1 MDARSASV
9 VASAAP
15 AEAMDSVTLLSL
27 GYVLDSIE
35 ISRDGGD
42 IVDRLLVAAIL
53 DANLA
58 RVRQDMALQTT
69 YARLDAPPPDALSRP
84 VSINAV
90 AQSLGLPFETVRRR
104 LARLARRG
112 LCTVTTRGVLVPL
125 AALATPRFEAMGLA
139 RYRRLERFHRDLTA
153 AGALP
158 DLPAPAEALAAAGG
172 PPVRIANRI
181 LAEYLMRSIESVMR
195 RIGDP
200 LTGLLLLHVLGA
212 NTEHLEPAAEGPPA
226 EGGCR
231 PVRINRLAQRLNVPA
246 ETARRHVLLL
256 MRAGYCRR
264 TPEGVVARLDGL
276 SGPAISA
283 LLDEN
288 RANVRRMFS
297 HLARYGVLEDWKVA
311 TPPCTP

>member
-1 MDARSASV
+1 MDAVPASA
-9 VASAAP
+9 VASAAL
-15 AEAMDSVTLLSL
+15 AEAMDGVTLLSL

-58 RVRQDMALQTT
+58 PLRQDAALQAT
-69 YARLDAPPPDALSRP
+69 YARLDAPPPEALSRA
-84 VSINAV
+84 VSVNAV

-104 LARLARRG
+104 LARLARLG
-112 LCTVTTRGVLVPL
+112 VCTMTPRGVVVPL
-125 AALATPRFEAMGLA
+125 AMLATPRFEAIGLA
-139 RYRRLERFHRDLTA
+139 RYRRLERFYRDLLA

-158 DLPAPAEALAAAGG
+158 DLPEPAEGLAETGSGG

-181 LAEYLMRSIESVMR
+181 LAEYLMRSIESIMR

-200 LTGLLLLHVLGA
+200 LTGLLLLHVIGA
-212 NTEHLEPAAEGPPA
+212 NTEHLAHQTDGAW
-226 EGGCR
+226 R
-231 PVRINRLAQRLNVPA
+231 PVRVNRLAERLNVPA

-256 MRAGYCRR
+256 ERAGYCRR
-264 TPEGVVARLDGL
+264 TPEGVVGRAEGL
-276 SGPAISA
+276 AQPEMSG

-288 RANVRRMFS
+288 RVNVRRMFT
-297 HLARYGVLEDWKVA
+297 HLARYGVLEEWKLA
-311 TPPCTP
+311 SEPCTP